1 MNAGRRLG
9 VMGKLGG
16 TEKKEKKEQ
25 TKRWEEEGIKL
36 KRSDSSS
43 LLVLS

>member
-9 VMGKLGG
+9 VMEKLGG
-16 TEKKEKKEQ
+16 TEKMKEQ

-43 LLVLS
+43 LLV

>member
-16 TEKKEKKEQ
+16 TEKKEQ